1 MKLSELRN
9 GVCAVIAEKTSSQ
22 MVHSCLKAFELGADL
37 VELRLDFL
45 EEDFLIEEILKNIYG
60 PTLVTIRRKVDGGLW
75 EKDEQSRIRILQK
88 AQQSGAHAID
98 VEADCF
104 HNFPKYGDCLRI
116 LSYHN
121 FAQTPNDIN
130 VLHKAFEAQ
139 RPEIVKIACFANN
152 NSDSVRI
159 LDLYKYANL
168 PLIAFC
174 MGTIGFPSRVL
185 ALTKKNSPWMYT
197 NFSDSLVNAP
207 GIPIFK
213 DILSVYDI
221 KSLSRE
227 TKVFGVMGDPIGH
240 SLSPAIHN
248 AGYKALDYAGVYLP
262 FHISA
267 SDFES
272 AIEAYEAIPI
282 MGFSVTIPHKEKAF
296 RFATTSSDLVK
307 KIGAANTLIK
317 TSNGFHAENTDAT
330 GIIAAIKNKLG
341 ETLDKREALVL
352 GAGGVSRAAVFAL
365 KKEGCDVKVCNR
377 SSERAEK
384 LASDAGVQVISW
396 ERRHDFKSG
405 LLVNCTSV
413 GMHPNENDSPWDLNC
428 FTKDHIAFD
437 TVYNPIETQFL
448 IGAAQAR
455 AIVINGIEM
464 FVCQAAEQFNLFT
477 SFNAPLDVMRKT
489 VLEKLRRNKI

>member
-1 MKLSELRN
+1 MKLAELKN
-9 GVCAVIAEKTSSQ
+9 GVCAVIAEKTCIQ
-22 MVHSCLKAFELGADL
+22 MVQSCNQAFDFGADL

-45 EEDFLIEEILKNIYG
+45 QEEFSIAEILKNITG
-60 PTLVTIRRKVDGGLW
+60 PTLVTIRRKIDGGLW
-75 EKDEQSRIRILQK
+75 EKDEQSRINLLIQAQK
-88 AQQSGAHAID
+88 SGAHAID
-98 VEADCF
+98 IEADCF
-104 HNFPKYGDCLRI
+104 PNFSTSNDCLRI

-121 FAQTPNDIN
+121 FAQTPANIS
-130 VLHKAFEAQ
+130 VLHKAFESQ
-139 RPEIVKIACFANN
+139 GPELVKIACFANN

-159 LDLYKYANL
+159 LDLYQHASL

-185 ALTKKNSPWMYT
+185 ALTQKRSPWMYT
-197 NFSDSLVNAP
+197 NFSDNLVNAP

-213 DILSVYDI
+213 DVVSVYDI
-221 KSLSRE
+221 KSLGNE

-248 AGYKALDYAGVYLP
+248 ASFKSLSFPGVYLP
-262 FHISA
+262 FHISE
-267 SDFES
+267 SDFS
-272 AIEAYEAIPI
+272 TAIEAYQSIPV
-282 MGFSVTIPHKEKAF
+282 MGYSVTIPHKESAF

-307 KIGAANTLIK
+307 QIGAANTLVK
-317 TSNGFHAENTDAT
+317 TGNGFHAENTDAT

-341 ETLDKREALVL
+341 ETLDNREVLIL

-365 KKEGCDVKVCNR
+365 KKAGCSVKVCNR

-384 LASDAGVQVISW
+384 LASEAGVAFMPWSQ
-396 ERRHDFKSG
+396 RHDFKSG

-413 GMHPNENDSPWDLNC
+413 GMHPNENDSPWDANC
-428 FTKDHIAFD
+428 FTKDLVAFD
-437 TVYNPIETQFL
+437 TVYNPIETRFL
-448 IGAAQAR
+448 RDAAQAG
-455 AIVINGIEM
+455 AIVIDGVEM